1 MEFGDPVDDGGDAG
15 DPFPLAPM
23 QHAMW
28 LGRNDDQQLGGVAA
42 HLYVEF
48 DGAGVDPNRL
58 RDAAAKLVARHP
70 MLRVEILP
78 DGTQRIGDRGLPVTV
93 YDLREL
99 DAEAA
104 EQRLE
109 AIRHEKSHQL
119 LDGDVLELSLSL
131 RPDGRTRLHV
141 DMDMNA
147 ADAVSYRKFMADLAV
162 FYRGGE
168 LPELGYTYRQY
179 RAALTAADSGT
190 LRRGPA
196 VVGRAASRA
205 ARIACAAAG
214 PVGRTS
220 RPPPQRPTLAHL
232 RCRDTGRTL
241 RGRAPPRAH
250 ARDGRRGVVFERAGA
265 VVERL
270 AVPAQPADV
279 RS

>member
-1 MEFGDPVDDGGDAG
+1 MLRTTTAICPQSVREEVAELLGVTPDAVDPDADLIASGLDSIRMMSLSGRWRKQGIDVDFAALAENPTVAAWSALVAERSERRLGGVRRPPCDDAGDAG

-48 DGAGVDPNRL
+48 DGAGVDPDRL

-104 EQRLE
+104 EERLE

-131 RPDGRTRLHV
+131 RPDGRTRSARRHGH
-141 DMDMNA
+141 A
-147 ADAVSYRKFMADLAV
+147 GR
-162 FYRGGE
+162 RRGE
-168 LPELGYTYRQY
+168 LPQVHGRPRGVLP
-179 RAALTAADSGT
+179 
-190 LRRGPA
+190 RRGTA
-196 VVGRAASRA
+196 
-205 ARIACAAAG
+205 
-214 PVGRTS
+214 
-220 RPPPQRPTLAHL
+220 
-232 RCRDTGRTL
+232 
-241 RGRAPPRAH
+241 
-250 ARDGRRGVVFERAGA
+250 RAGLHLPPSTA
-265 VVERL
+265 PR
-270 AVPAQPADV
+270 
-279 RS
+279 